1 MTPPARH
8 YLEFERPIADL
19 EAKIEELSRLS
30 ETAGPGAFEA
40 EIAALRGRVEQM
52 RRDSYAHL
60 DPWQKTQVARHPQR
74 PHFSDYIK
82 TLISEWT
89 PLAGDRKFA
98 EDPALQ
104 AGFGRFNGQ
113 PVAILGQEK
122 GSNTETRLKHNFGMA
137 RPEGYRK
144 AVRIMDM
151 ADRFDIPLI
160 SFVDTAGAYP
170 GIGAEERGQ
179 AEAIARSTERS
190 LDLGIPNLAVI
201 IGEGGSG
208 GAIAIATANRV
219 LMLENAI
226 YSVISPEAGASILWR
241 DAAKAQD
248 AANNMKITATDLLG
262 LGVIDG
268 IIPEPAGGAH
278 RHHVEVMNST
288 SRAIAQFLTDFVGN
302 KGRLE
307 IREHRR
313 DKFLAIGTNLA

>member
-1 MTPPARH
+1 
-8 YLEFERPIADL
+8 
-19 EAKIEELSRLS
+19 
-30 ETAGPGAFEA
+30 
-40 EIAALRGRVEQM
+40 
-52 RRDSYAHL
+52 
-60 DPWQKTQVARHPQR
+60 
-74 PHFSDYIK
+74 
-82 TLISEWT
+82 
-89 PLAGDRKFA
+89 
-98 EDPALQ
+98 
-104 AGFGRFNGQ
+104 
-113 PVAILGQEK
+113 
-122 GSNTETRLKHNFGMA
+122 
-137 RPEGYRK
+137 
-144 AVRIMDM
+144 MDM
-151 ADRFDIPLI
+151 ADRFDIPLL

-190 LDLGIPNLAVI
+190 LDMGVPNLAVI

-262 LGVIDG
+262 LGIIDG
-268 IIPEPAGGAH
+268 VIPEPAGGAH
-278 RHHVEVMNST
+278 RHHAEVMGST
-288 SRAIAQFLTDFVGN
+288 SRAITQFLSDFVGN

-313 DKFLAIGTNLA
+313 DKFLAMGTNLA